1 MLYSLIVKHDQ
12 KLNPAEDPVSPAL
25 LFIQQSGAQGYDPT
39 LKFGRDLIMDAAT
52 YEAEFMV
59 GLSGLIA
66 EIYDKDL
73 PFSPTDNKMRCNTC
87 PFAALCK

>member
-66 EIYDKDL
+66 EIYDK
-73 PFSPTDNKMRCNTC
+73 TC
-87 PFAALCK
+87 PFASLCK